1 MHYDN
6 LLRCLCCPV
15 TALMGRIED
24 VIVKTIL
31 SVEFSVGTA
40 CRMFV
45 PYKSCC
51 FGKYFRDLSAFEMS
65 FHLSFLLRQLI
76 IALQPNLLLC
86 ITETEIIGIK
96 ASTLFYHAFRESE
109 LLSSDY

>member
-1 MHYDN
+1 
-6 LLRCLCCPV
+6 
-15 TALMGRIED
+15 MGRIED

-51 FGKYFRDLSAFEMS
+51 FGKYARDLSEFQIS
-65 FHLSFLLRQLI
+65 FHLSFLLRQFKPALRSNFLLR
-76 IALQPNLLLC
+76 IA
-86 ITETEIIGIK
+86 EAKIIGSK
-96 ASTLFYHAFRESE
+96 TFSFFYHAFRQSE
-109 LLSSDY
+109 LLFSD